1 MWSMMVW
8 IALIASRLSLGFCF
22 MLLERLF
29 GVTDVLLRFGLISPV
44 NFELILENE
53 S

>member
-22 MLLERLF
+22 MLERLF
-29 GVTDVLLRFGLISPV
+29 GVIDVLLRFGLISPV
-44 NFELILENE
+44 NFELILKNE